1 MTKEKKKT
9 TLTVKKKMDS
19 NSLVSYLELE
29 NKKDEL
35 RLLMEENKEK
45 RELIEKRMN
54 FRSKKI
60 NDLKRTVYYPEM
72 SNR

>member
-45 RELIEKRMN
+45 RELIEKR
-54 FRSKKI
+54 
-60 NDLKRTVYYPEM
+60 
-72 SNR
+72 